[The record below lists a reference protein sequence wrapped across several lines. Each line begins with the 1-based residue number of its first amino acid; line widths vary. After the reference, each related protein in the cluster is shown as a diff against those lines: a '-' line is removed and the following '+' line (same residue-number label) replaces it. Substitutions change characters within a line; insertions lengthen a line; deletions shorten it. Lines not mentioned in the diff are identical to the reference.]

1 MTDARTSEEREE
13 REKRERRERER
24 EKREETMASQLVR
37 RSWYVAAGTSPSFVA
52 HHSRRR
58 RRGNGKRNIFGFVG
72 HGLRSCDH
80 HYPSHRRG
88 LLHQLHQQQPLLRGK
103 RSYARGNG
111 GQSTHEKNVLVLE
124 ADSRIGV
131 EVVKAF
137 LESDTHWN
145 VTATVRGKNMRF
157 FCSFQ
162 KFQNFKI

>member
-37 RSWYVAAGTSPSFVA
+37 RSWYVAAGTSPCFVA

-137 LESDTHWN
+137 LEHATHWN

>member
-1 MTDARTSEEREE
+1 
-13 REKRERRERER
+13 
-24 EKREETMASQLVR
+24 MASQLVR

-58 RRGNGKRNIFGFVG
+58 RRGNGKRNIFGSVG

-137 LESDTHWN
+137 LEHATHWN

>member
-13 REKRERRERER
+13 REKRERREREER
-24 EKREETMASQLVR
+24 ERERRERKRWR

-58 RRGNGKRNIFGFVG
+58 RRGNGKRNIFGSVG

-157 FCSFQ
+157 FLFLS
-162 KFQNFKI
+162 KFQNFKF